1 MRVKIFFFLDVLAT
15 SILSVYTFFLRGEEI
30 AILTGLSVFIALF
43 PISLWLSRALVL
55 QFAKSRLNQSDV
67 KVHHKK
73 AILKIPEIDTVAMP
87 MNRFL
92 TNGEYF
98 VMDLYSETLSQNEVL
113 SYAASIEQYSDHSIG
128 KIIYKTALGRGLKIF
143 KVSAFQE
150 FPSCGAEALLEQKP
164 IRIGNP
170 QWIMDQGVNIS
181 NILLTKADQLAVHGK
196 TPLILSVGKMA
207 RGIIALKDEVNP
219 ESKSFISILKNNKLE
234 PALLTAA
241 NSRTAKNF
249 AKDMKIDTVRTD
261 LTPDDKARE
270 VQILRAKKQH
280 VAMIGNEIHDLNAMF
295 TADVSIILKD
305 GAMTPLTEDSD
316 IKPDFEIPSL
326 HKFFTLREVAI
337 YAKKIIKQNLI
348 LSYLTILILTP
359 PAVML
364 AFWEHMPIT
373 FNPAIAASGVFLAVT
388 LIFVNSL
395 RMRGSDKSSTVVTYQ
410 DF

>member
-43 PISLWLSRALVL
+43 PICLWLSRALVL